1 MTIPDYNTSTKVLP
15 QQVQALLQS
24 TYPRRQGWKAANAL
38 SQGERDVLEMARELL
53 GWVSI
58 TSLAYKYWPLYPDRK
73 LWQRAVE
80 RCRRHKPRY
89 KTHPIQYLLL
99 TIATV
104 KAWWQKAAFSSKED
118 PNRIVHSINT
128 HKDLDIYRI
137 VHQGGI
143 VNIPSLDFKG
153 YTLVKSF
160 RAIQQHEGNI
170 NQDAQL
176 ACAAA

>member
-1 MTIPDYNTSTKVLP
+1 MSSVLP

-24 TYPRRQGWKAANAL
+24 TYPRRQGWKAVAAL
-38 SQGERDVLEMARELL
+38 SQGERDVLEMARQTL

-80 RCRRHKPRY
+80 RCHLHKPRY

-99 TIATV
+99 TLATV
-104 KAWWQKAAFSSKED
+104 KAWWAKAAYSGKEAT
-118 PNRIVHSINT
+118 NRIVHSINT
-128 HKDLDIYRI
+128 HSNLEVYRI
-137 VHQGGI
+137 VQKGGI
-143 VNIPSLDFKG
+143 VNVPSLDFKG
-153 YTLVKSF
+153 YTLIKSF
-160 RAIQQHEGNI
+160 RALQEHEGNI